1 MAILNKGQTF
11 SDGEQVTSAKLNTAV
26 DGATFASG
34 AVDDVSTQLSGGAII
49 VKDGG
54 VTTAKIADDA
64 VTTTKIADNNVTTA
78 KIADNNVIT
87 SKIADSN
94 VTTAKIA
101 NNNVTTSKIANS
113 NITTEKIADSNVTK
127 GKIENVANMK
137 VLGNTSGSSAAPQEV
152 SILDEDDMESN
163 SNTALATQQS
173 IKAYV
178 DSLTEYN
185 LKYSGSTGTVSV
197 TNSFSDWDLS
207 SVVGSNRA
215 MVIIELRDSSTFI
228 SLFAR
233 TKNSSVSPY
242 SGNSFGGWGA
252 PGMAISTSNTGGT
265 IMVLTDEL
273 GVIELKGTA
282 NASSIDYTI
291 QAYQKLA

>member
-54 VTTAKIADDA
+54 ITTA
-64 VTTTKIADNNVTTA
+64 
-78 KIADNNVIT
+78 
-87 SKIADSN
+87 KIADSN
-94 VTTAKIA
+94 VTTA
-101 NNNVTTSKIANS
+101 
-113 NITTEKIADSNVTK
+113 KIADSNVTK

-152 SILDEDDMESN
+152 SILDEDDMASN

-197 TNSFSDWDLS
+197 TTSFSDWDLS

-242 SGNSFGGWGA
+242 NSNSFGGWGA
-252 PGMAISTSNTGGT
+252 SGIAISTSNTGGT

-273 GVIELKGTA
+273 GVIELKATA
-282 NASSIDYTI
+282 NASSINYTI
-291 QAYQKLA
+291 QSYQKLA